1 MYQVKLTGSG
11 GQGVIIAG
19 EILAFAAVLDGKEGS
34 AISSYGSA
42 ARGGMTTSEV
52 IIDDKFIA
60 APFAEKPDYIIA
72 LSQSS
77 YNEIIKLQLASSL
90 PTYII
95 DSSIIVP
102 NADLPNQLQIPATEI
117 AEQDLKSIIS
127 ANMVILGFFAGYTK
141 IIKKESFISAI
152 RKQVSE
158 KYVDINIKAFE
169 IGYEQALK
177 VTNISNDSK

>member
-1 MYQVKLTGSG
+1 MYQIKLTGSG
-11 GQGVIIAG
+11 GQGIIIAG
-19 EILAFAAVLDGKEGS
+19 EILAYAAVLDGKEGS

-77 YNEIIKLQLASSL
+77 YNEIIKLQPTSSL

-102 NADLPNQLQIPATEI
+102 NPDLPNQLQIPATEI
-117 AEQDLKSIIS
+117 ASKDLKSIVS
-127 ANMVILGFFAGYTK
+127 ANMIILGFFAGYTK
-141 IIKKESFISAI
+141 ILKKESFVSAI
-152 RKQVSE
+152 KKQVLE
-158 KYVDINIKAFE
+158 KYVGINIKAFE
-169 IGYEQALK
+169 IGYEQGLK
-177 VTNISNDSK
+177 VTNNSNGSK